1 MKKSQLINFIAQD
14 FVSDKELELKLYRL
28 DKVKD
33 KYISKIKAKG
43 LVRVVTTKIWNKE
56 RISRLRH

>member
-33 KYISKIKAKG
+33 KYISKIKAKD
-43 LVRVVTTKIWNKE
+43 
-56 RISRLRH
+56 